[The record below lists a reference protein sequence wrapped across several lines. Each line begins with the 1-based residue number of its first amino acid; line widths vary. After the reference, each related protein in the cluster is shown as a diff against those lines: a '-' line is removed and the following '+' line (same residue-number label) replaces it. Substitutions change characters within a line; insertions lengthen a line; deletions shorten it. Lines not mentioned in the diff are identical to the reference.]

1 MSTQTVQL
9 PHAPAIVPA
18 NDASELLPKN
28 PEDALLD
35 GFEQKIRALKKVY
48 IPHPRAQRVLKAL
61 DRLMRYGNLGLEV
74 GSPARC
80 VLLTGLS
87 GSGKT
92 ALLLRWARQ
101 FRVETTGLKDRRPV
115 LYVEVPPN
123 CTPKALSEH
132 MLRALGI
139 PEDFVARG
147 TEVSLTERVKHH
159 MREQGVR
166 VVILDEFQ
174 HLIDSKSQRVIYRAA
189 DFVKGLLNAAIC
201 PFVLAGTPEAA
212 AVYEENVQ
220 LKRRSVGRYSLKPFD
235 WNVQADQDLFR
246 RAFDEYEKH
255 LPFAKPSGLARKSIA
270 LRLHY
275 FSSGLFG
282 RGVDLLVATA
292 IRGLEEGAE
301 CIDLDLLR
309 ETAED
314 FRDEDDPDWF
324 NPFDDSELQQLEAP
338 KLDER
343 RSRVTR
349 LRKGKRKV
357 RQADVLPV

>member
-1 MSTQTVQL
+1 MDTHNAQPSQATPIIPEHATSAL
-9 PHAPAIVPA
+9 PILGA
-18 NDASELLPKN
+18 
-28 PEDALLD
+28 EDAR
-35 GFEQKIRALKKVY
+35 FEEYEQKIRGLKRVY
-48 IPHPRAQRVLKAL
+48 VPHPVARHVLNSL

-74 GSPARC
+74 GSPSRC

-101 FRVETTGLKDRRPV
+101 FGVDTAGLKDRLGV
-115 LYVEVPPN
+115 LYVEVPPS
-123 CTPKALSEH
+123 CTPKALAEH
-132 MLRALGI
+132 MLRALGV
-139 PEDFVARG
+139 PEALVAKG

-159 MREQGVR
+159 LREQEVR

-235 WNVQADQDLFR
+235 WNVQAEQDFFR
-246 RAFDEYEKH
+246 AAIDEYEPH
-255 LPFAKPSGLARKSIA
+255 LPFGKPSRLARKSIA
-270 LRLHY
+270 LRIHY
-275 FSSGLFG
+275 FSNGLFG
-282 RGVDLLVATA
+282 RAVDLLVAAA

-301 CIDLDLLR
+301 CLSDDLLR
-309 ETAED
+309 ETVED
-314 FRDEDDPDWF
+314 FRDDTNPDWF
-324 NPFDDSELQQLEAP
+324 NPFDSEELKPLKAP
-338 KLDER
+338 EVDER

-349 LRKGKRKV
+349 LRKGKRAV
-357 RQADVLPV
+357 RQADVLPA